1 MADRRNLRMHDE
13 QTGKYRWPWL
23 VQLGYY
29 MLQGVQTIGI
39 VHVVSLFVSSKQV
52 FVLISGYRMSGSQN
66 KEGRR
71 QVGHQEE
78 RGGSLDMS

>member
-1 MADRRNLRMHDE
+1 M
-13 QTGKYRWPWL
+13 
-23 VQLGYY
+23 
-29 MLQGVQTIGI
+29 GI
-39 VHVVSLFVSSKQV
+39 VLVVSVFVSGKQV